1 MRRITDGREL
11 LDGPLDD
18 AAALRGNLRDL
29 RRINQRLGGVRLSAR
44 ALEALADPRRA
55 TTAEAS
61 APPVRLLD
69 VGTGAADIPVAL
81 IRRYRGERRDGQQEL
96 HVTGLDDRVE
106 VLAAARAQDP
116 ALADLEARGLL
127 TLTLGDGRSLPYP
140 DDAFDV
146 AHCSLVVHHLDP
158 AGAVAML
165 GEMARVARDGII
177 VNDLVRGR
185 LAFVGAWLLTRL
197 TTRNRYTRHDAPLSV
212 RRAYSQAELRELLAA
227 AGLEVAWEGQAL
239 LGHRWA
245 VAARRRRP

>member
-29 RRINQRLGGVRLSAR
+29 RRINRRLGGVRLSAR
-44 ALEALADPRRA
+44 ALEALLGPSGV
-55 TTAEAS
+55 TPG
-61 APPVRLLD
+61 PPVRLLD

-81 IRRYRGERRDGQQEL
+81 IRRYGDGRGVDQPAM
-96 HVTGLDDRVE
+96 HITGLDDRPE
-106 VLAAARAQDP
+106 VLAAARGLDRAIGE
-116 ALADLEARGLL
+116 LEASGLL

-140 DDAFDV
+140 DDAFEV
-146 AHCSLVVHHLDP
+146 AHCSLVVHHLEP

-165 GEMARVARDGII
+165 GEMARVARRGII

-185 LAFVGAWLLTRL
+185 LALLGAWLLTRL

-212 RRAYSQAELRELLAA
+212 RRAYSRAELRELFVE

-239 LGHRWA
+239 LGHRRA
-245 VAARRRRP
+245 LAARRRRP